1 MNQSSQ
7 PPSNTT
13 CTLVCNVTNV
23 TNVTDTRFVTDD
35 TRRLDADE
43 TVIDYDACNRVLEPR
58 MQGFSSDEIKVCAEY
73 ESLPLIVPDCSER
86 AEIVPRILHSVSRDA
101 RQSHHQAA
109 TSTANP
115 SFERNHHSDASALEY
130 VRSKCGEEAAMA
142 YSCFIPPA
150 YRADLFRFCAMYADG
165 GIYLDAV
172 SEVKFCFCCLLI

>member
-1 MNQSSQ
+1 M
-7 PPSNTT
+7 
-13 CTLVCNVTNV
+13 LVCNVTNV
-23 TNVTDTRFVTDD
+23 TDTPFVTNA

-43 TVIDYDACNRVLEPR
+43 TVIDYDACNRVMEPR
-58 MQGFSSDEIKVCAEY
+58 MQGFSPDEIELCEKY
-73 ESLPLIVPDCSER
+73 ESLPLIVPDCSGR

-101 RQSHHQAA
+101 HQSYHQTA

-115 SFERNHHSDASALEY
+115 SFERNHNSDASALEY

-150 YRADLFRFCAMYADG
+150 FRADLFRFCAMYADG

-172 SEVKFCFCCLLI
+172 SFFVAC